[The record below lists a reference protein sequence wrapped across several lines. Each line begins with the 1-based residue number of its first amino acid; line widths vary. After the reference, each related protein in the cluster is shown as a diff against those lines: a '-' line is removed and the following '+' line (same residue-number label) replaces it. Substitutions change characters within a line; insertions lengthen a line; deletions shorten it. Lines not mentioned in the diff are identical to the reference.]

1 MEHFTLKQFKPHSGR
16 LLLFFIF
23 EILAVVFT
31 MATVLSLADFLKI
44 LFESDSSAATE
55 GASYGLT
62 YWLQR
67 FYFWLISFGK
77 VKSIWLF
84 SLILFLLYACKNVFT
99 YCGEV
104 QISIIRTEVV
114 QNIRN
119 ALYRKVMSLSMDYY
133 SVTRKGDTISRFSND
148 IVEYEENIIKGIRQL
163 VIALINVVLY
173 FAMLLYINYKLTIFV
188 LCLFPIIALVVSRI
202 TRHLRRNSVA
212 LQQKTSHLTSLIEE
226 TLSGLRIIKAFT
238 AIEFTNSRFRSYN
251 ESYTRLRN
259 KVYRRIDLAS
269 PVSDFMANCIVMAI
283 LLFGAFL
290 VFNNDSG
297 LSPELFITYIMLFV
311 LLINP
316 AKDIAN
322 SMSSIKKGRAC
333 EDRLVDYLNIK
344 ETVVEAENPI
354 SFDGLK
360 NAIEFDNVSFAYN
373 GTDMV
378 LDSINLTIEKGKTVA
393 LVGHS
398 GSGKST
404 LLDLLSR
411 FYNVSSGRIFLD
423 GTPIENY
430 SIASLR
436 NSLGVVSQET
446 ILFNDTVFNNISFGC
461 PGADRDSVIQAA
473 KIANAHDFIMQ
484 MPNGYDTVIGD
495 GGDRLS
501 GGQRQRLSIARAV
514 LKNPD
519 IVMLDEAT
527 SALDTENERL
537 VQNAMT
543 NMLKGRTAIVVAHR
557 LSTVVSVDEIIVLDK
572 GRIVERGTHKQLY
585 ANVGGVYHKLCT
597 MQNFEN

>member
-1 MEHFTLKQFKPHSGR
+1 
-16 LLLFFIF
+16 
-23 EILAVVFT
+23 
-31 MATVLSLADFLKI
+31 
-44 LFESDSSAATE
+44 
-55 GASYGLT
+55 
-62 YWLQR
+62 
-67 FYFWLISFGK
+67 
-77 VKSIWLF
+77 
-84 SLILFLLYACKNVFT
+84 
-99 YCGEV
+99 
-104 QISIIRTEVV
+104 
-114 QNIRN
+114 
-119 ALYRKVMSLSMDYY
+119 
-133 SVTRKGDTISRFSND
+133 GDTISRFSND

-269 PVSDFMANCIVMAI
+269 PVSDFMANCIVMTI

-354 SFDGLK
+354 AFDGLK

-411 FYNVSSGRIFLD
+411 FYNVSSGRILLD

-461 PGADRDSVIQAA
+461 PRADRDSVIQAA

>member
-1 MEHFTLKQFKPHSGR
+1 
-16 LLLFFIF
+16 
-23 EILAVVFT
+23 
-31 MATVLSLADFLKI
+31 
-44 LFESDSSAATE
+44 
-55 GASYGLT
+55 
-62 YWLQR
+62 
-67 FYFWLISFGK
+67 
-77 VKSIWLF
+77 
-84 SLILFLLYACKNVFT
+84 
-99 YCGEV
+99 
-104 QISIIRTEVV
+104 
-114 QNIRN
+114 
-119 ALYRKVMSLSMDYY
+119 
-133 SVTRKGDTISRFSND
+133 
-148 IVEYEENIIKGIRQL
+148 
-163 VIALINVVLY
+163 VVLY

-333 EDRLVDYLNIK
+333 EDRLVDYLNMK
-344 ETVVEAENPI
+344 ETVVDVENPI
-354 SFDGLK
+354 AFDGLK
-360 NAIEFDNVSFAYN
+360 NAIVFDNVSFSYN
-373 GTDMV
+373 GTDIV

-411 FYNVSSGRIFLD
+411 FYNVSSGRILLD

-461 PGADRDSVIQAA
+461 SGADRDSVIQAA

-537 VQNAMT
+537 VQNAMN